1 MTAPLD
7 APGVALAAETLI
19 ALRHEALAA
28 RRVPVTAALPG
39 GVAVRARGQ
48 GLEMAGTRAYVPGDD
63 IRRIDRGTSARTGR
77 LHLREFSAERDRVTL
92 LVVDFRPAMFWGVG
106 RAFLSVAAAEALA
119 LIGWQTVEEGGRVG
133 ILALS
138 AEGAEVVR
146 PRGRARGMLEVIGA
160 MVRAHAAGLV
170 AARGGAV
177 DPALDAM
184 LEQAARLAPTGAE
197 IVIASGFE
205 APGEGLADRLGALGR
220 RRALRLLLVTEALA
234 GRLPPGRYPIRPMGG
249 APVTLH
255 LGSQEAAAPLTERA
269 EIAGQ
274 SALVLDAADH
284 PSQTARRLAAEGRA
298 P

>member
-1 MTAPLD
+1 VSAPLD

-28 RRVPVTAALPG
+28 R
-39 GVAVRARGQ
+39 Q

-92 LVVDFRPAMFWGVG
+92 LVADFRPSMFWGVG
-106 RAFLSVAAAEALA
+106 RAFLSVAAAEALT

-133 ILALS
+133 LLALS
-138 AEGAEVVR
+138 AAGAEVVR
-146 PRGRARGMLEVIGA
+146 PRGRARGMLEVIGT
-160 MVRAHAAGLV
+160 MVRAHAAAL
-170 AARGGAV
+170 AAGRDGAG

-197 IVIASGFE
+197 IVLASGFE

-249 APVTLH
+249 APVTLR
-255 LGSQEAAAPLTERA
+255 LGAGECEPLPDRTD
-269 EIAGQ
+269 IAGQ
-274 SALVLDAADH
+274 SALVLDAGAR
-284 PSQTARRLAAEGRA
+284 PALTARRLAAEARQ